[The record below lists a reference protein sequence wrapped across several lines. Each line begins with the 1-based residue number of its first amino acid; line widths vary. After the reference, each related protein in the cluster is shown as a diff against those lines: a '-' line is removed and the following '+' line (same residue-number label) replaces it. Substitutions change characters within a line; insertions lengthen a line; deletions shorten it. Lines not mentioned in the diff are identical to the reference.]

1 MTTTPSTPW
10 SAAEDTLLRQLYPNS
25 TNKVVGKMLGRTADS
40 VKQRA
45 KRLRLRKHDATRSS
59 QKHAAEVRLC
69 HRCVNY
75 PCFEG
80 IDSLETDFA
89 KAGCHGYEQR
99 EPKPLNP

>member
-1 MTTTPSTPW
+1 MTTPSTPW

-69 HRCVNY
+69 HSCVNC
-75 PCFEG
+75 PCFRG
-80 IDSLETDFA
+80 IDNLETDFA
-89 KAGCHGYEQR
+89 SRAPCGR
-99 EPKPLNP
+99 VD